1 MKRTVAV
8 RQRKRVPLSVSD
20 QRLALLMVAPA
31 AVLLLAFLCYP
42 LVLAVRDGFFDVNA
56 LTGARAFVALENYAA
71 VVADERIHAAFGRTI
86 LWTVANLVLQ
96 MVAGVAIALLL
107 NAGLRGQALAR
118 MLVLVPYVVPAVVVA
133 LIFRFLFNDITGAAN
148 YLVQAIG
155 LVAEP
160 VPFLSSPDLV
170 MWTLVAVNSWRLTP
184 FVVIVVLARL
194 QTVPGELHDAAAVD
208 GAGMWQRFAHVTLPW
223 LAPVLI
229 VTALLRTIWSAY
241 DYDLP
246 YLLAFGGPLDSS
258 TTLPMVIR
266 TLAFTEQQ
274 IGMAS
279 ALAVCMA
286 ILLLAAAYFYLR
298 SYRSRERHLG

>member
-1 MKRTVAV
+1 MSQVKQPRRT
-8 RQRKRVPLSVSD
+8 PLSISD
-20 QRLALLMVAPA
+20 RRLALWMVAPA
-31 AVLLLAFLCYP
+31 ALLLLVFLCYP
-42 LVLAVRDGFFDVNA
+42 LVLAVRDDLFEVNVV
-56 LTGARAFVALENYAA
+56 TGARSFVALENYAD
-71 VVADERIHAAFGRTI
+71 VLTDERIHAAFGRTVF
-86 LWTVANLVLQ
+86 WTVANLILQ
-96 MVAGVAIALLL
+96 MGAGVVIALLL
-107 NAGLRGQALAR
+107 NARLRGQALAR

-133 LIFRFLFNDITGAAN
+133 LIFRFLFNDITGAVN
-148 YLVQAIG
+148 YVVQALG
-155 LVAEP
+155 LSGSP
-160 VPFLSSPDLV
+160 IPFLSSPDLV
-170 MWTLVAVNSWRLTP
+170 MWTLVMVNSWRLTP

-208 GAGMWQRFAHVTLPW
+208 GAGVWQRFTNVTLPW
-223 LAPVLI
+223 IAPVLI

-266 TLAFTEQQ
+266 TLAFTEQEV
-274 IGMAS
+274 GVAS

-298 SYRSRERHLG
+298 SYRSRESQMG